1 MATDQD
7 VRAEAMQLFNRC
19 WELMEQLDRSPA
31 ETEEMIAAARE
42 SRALWAQVGTG
53 KEASVGEWQI
63 SRAYRVAGKA
73 TEAGHHA
80 EQSLALAREHGLT
93 DFYHAAAH
101 EAMGWA
107 HHLAGRAEQAR
118 QSLGEAKDLLK
129 KLEDP
134 EEIEILAADLA
145 ALEADLG

>member
-1 MATDQD
+1 MAADQD
-7 VRAEAMQLFNRC
+7 VRAQAMQLFNRC
-19 WELMEQLDRSPA
+19 WELMEQSDRTPA
-31 ETEEMIAAARE
+31 ETEEMIAAALE
-42 SRALWAQVGTG
+42 SRSLWGQVGGG

-73 TEAGHHA
+73 TEARHHA
-80 EQSLALAREHGLT
+80 EQSLTLALEHGLT

-107 HHLAGRAEQAR
+107 HHLAARAEQAR
-118 QSLGEAKDLLK
+118 ESLRCAEDLLQ

-145 ALEADLG
+145 ALEAELG